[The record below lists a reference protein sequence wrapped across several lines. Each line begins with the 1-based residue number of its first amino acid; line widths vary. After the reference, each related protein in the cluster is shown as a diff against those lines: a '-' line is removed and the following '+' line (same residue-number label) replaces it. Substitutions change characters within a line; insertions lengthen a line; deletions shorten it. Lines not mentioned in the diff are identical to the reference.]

1 MLNFHDREYL
11 WFVGNIGQDVC
22 DEYILVASKGLSEE
36 IIKQRIKAGEIKTG
50 ESDKDEDIM
59 TFDEIEFVE
68 SSRWTIVKL
77 LTYG

>member
-1 MLNFHDREYL
+1 MVAFDDNEYL
-11 WFVGNIGQDVC
+11 CYIGELSQNVC
-22 DEYILVASKGLSEE
+22 DEYFLVASKGLSEE

-50 ESDKDEDIM
+50 DPDIDEDIKN
-59 TFDEIEFVE
+59 FDEIEFVE

>member
-1 MLNFHDREYL
+1 MVNFDDNENLCY
-11 WFVGNIGQDVC
+11 VGAILQDVC

-50 ESDKDEDIM
+50 DCDIDEDIQ
-59 TFDEIEFVE
+59 TFDEIEFVK

>member
-1 MLNFHDREYL
+1 MVNFYDKEYL
-11 WFVGNIGQDVC
+11 WYVGDLGQDVC

-36 IIKQRIKAGEIKTG
+36 TIKQRIKAGEIKTR
-50 ESDKDEDIM
+50 DPDIDEDIKN
-59 TFDEIEFVE
+59 FDEIEFVE